1 MSLSLTTRA
10 SIALTGA
17 GLAVGGLVLV
27 LRAGWIALNDAL
39 GPIWAH
45 SLIGAGLIVVAAIA
59 FAVARRRPPP
69 EPAPLAAIFT
79 AFTQGL
85 AAGRQA
91 RRGPR

>member
-1 MSLSLTTRA
+1 MSLSLTTRV
-10 SIALTGA
+10 SIAIAGA

-27 LRAGWIALNDAL
+27 LRASWLALDDAL

-45 SLIGAGLIVVAAIA
+45 SLIGVGLI
-59 FAVARRRPPP
+59 AVAIIVIAATRQRPPP

-85 AAGRQA
+85 AAGRQTG
-91 RRGPR
+91 RRSR